1 MNDLK
6 NQSPVLKKIL
16 LIWDFDGI
24 IGQINAT
31 RPYRMVV
38 PEVIKE
44 LEQVEWLLDYLN
56 QTQVKCCFAIT
67 GFSAEKDGWY
77 PYNFP
82 ELVKRIY
89 DAGHEIASHSWK
101 HEWVPTL
108 NSFQFN
114 GTLKRSKQSLERA
127 TEVENSVNGFV
138 PPHNKPSSWI
148 RRGAFS
154 LEDRYLFPFY
164 KFGELGNVFKVVAEN
179 GYRWM
184 RVSYNPLYQRLGFGK
199 RLPAGRVRQYKELLL
214 LENQYIGFDK
224 GIRQY
229 IEKTSLPTY
238 TVSAHPLML
247 SFQDKR
253 SESKANFIQFI
264 EQFSGREDVRFVTP
278 STLL

>member
-1 MNDLK
+1 MNQHK
-6 NQSPVLKKIL
+6 NQSPVLKKII

-38 PEVIKE
+38 PEVTKE

-77 PYNFP
+77 PYSFP
-82 ELVKRIY
+82 DLVKRIY

-101 HEWVPTL
+101 HEWIPTL

-127 TEVENSVNGFV
+127 TEVENSVKGFV

-154 LEDRYLFPFY
+154 LEDRYHFPFY
-164 KFGELGNVFKVVAEN
+164 KFGDLDNVIKVVADN
-179 GYRWM
+179 GYQWM
-184 RVSYNPLYQRLGFGK
+184 RVSYNPLYYRLGFGQPM
-199 RLPAGRVRQYKELLL
+199 LAGRVRKYKELLL
-214 LENQYIGFDK
+214 FENQCIGFGN
-224 GIRQY
+224 GIRQH
-229 IEKTSLPTY
+229 IEKTNLPTY

-247 SFQDKR
+247 SFQDNR
-253 SESKANFIQFI
+253 SESKENFIQFI
-264 EQFSGREDVRFVTP
+264 EQFSGRDDVCFVTP
-278 STLL
+278 SSLL